1 MYKTN
6 EIGNEMKTIEE
17 IRRDWLNLL
26 IDQHKTIA
34 NLNAALGRAKTDATL
49 SQIRNKASDS
59 KSGNPRNM
67 GSPLAREI
75 EERLGLEV
83 GTLDHDP
90 READQNNENTDILNA
105 YNSAD
110 ESIQSI
116 IYFILNRD
124 TPAALPQWVD
134 VDAKAHADSLE
145 LKARKWF
152 ANNKSDEGELKARA

>member
-1 MYKTN
+1 
-6 EIGNEMKTIEE
+6 MKTIEE

-26 IDQHKTIA
+26 IEQHKTIA
-34 NLNAALGRAKTDATL
+34 NLNVALGRAKTDATL

-75 EERLGLEV
+75 EEKLGLEV
-83 GTLDHDP
+83 GALDHDP
-90 READQNNENTDILNA
+90 HRVNKSNEDDNLLKA

-110 ESIQSI
+110 EAIQSI
-116 IYFILNRD
+116 ISFILNRD
-124 TPAALPQWVD
+124 TANPLPQWVD

-152 ANNKSDEGELKARA
+152 ANNKSNEGEIKARA